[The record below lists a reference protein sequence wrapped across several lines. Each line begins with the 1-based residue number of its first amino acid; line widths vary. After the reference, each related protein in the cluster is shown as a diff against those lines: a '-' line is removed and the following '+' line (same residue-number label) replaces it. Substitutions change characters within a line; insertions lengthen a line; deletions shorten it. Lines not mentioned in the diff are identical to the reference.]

1 MATGDINM
9 LEKNSLVKCT
19 IFAICLWSFSDHT
32 DGFNS
37 YNGTETKYIDSNNV
51 SHNEYDKQ
59 MAEQKSERVKYL
71 ENVNKYVWLIF
82 APVLLFVGLLGNT
95 LSILVLRR

>member
-1 MATGDINM
+1 M

-19 IFAICLWSFSDHT
+19 IFAICLWSFSEHT
-32 DGFNS
+32 YGFNY

-71 ENVNKYVWLIF
+71 EDVNKYVWLIF
-82 APVLLFVGLLGNT
+82 APILLVIGLIGNT